1 MSSLPPASQAAS
13 QISALTDLT
22 GKTAL
27 VTGAGSATGIG
38 FASAR
43 LLGAMGAR
51 VIVTGTTARIH
62 DRVAELEALGIDAV
76 GLVVRLDTADG
87 ADALSKGLADVAV
100 GVWDVPSILVNNAGM
115 VTVED
120 AEIAQGGIEMS
131 TSEWEKALAIN
142 LTTAF
147 HATRA
152 VIPFMRTARWGRIIN
167 ITSVTGPVMGA
178 RGDIGY
184 AAAKAGMVGMT
195 RALAVDEAPLGITV
209 NAVAPGWIE
218 TGSQLPSE
226 AIEGTLVPAGR
237 SGTAVEIAS
246 AVAWLASPGAS
257 YITGQVIVV
266 DGGNSVG
273 EERTAR

>member
-1 MSSLPPASQAAS
+1 MSSLHLDSPIASLFNLA
-13 QISALTDLT
+13 

-43 LLGAMGAR
+43 VLGEMDAR
-51 VIVTGTTARIH
+51 VVITGTTNRIH
-62 DRVAELEALGIDAV
+62 DRVAELELKGIDAV
-76 GLVVRLDTADG
+76 GLVVRLDTEAG
-87 ADALSKGLADVAV
+87 VAALSKGLADVAAQ
-100 GVWDVPSILVNNAGM
+100 PSILVNNAGM
-115 VTVED
+115 VTVSD
-120 AEIAQGGIEMS
+120 TEIAQGGIEMS
-131 TSEWEKALAIN
+131 TAEWESALAIN

-152 VIPFMRTARWGRIIN
+152 VMPFMRTARWGRVIN

-209 NAVAPGWIE
+209 NAVAPGWIA

-226 AIEGTLVPAGR
+226 VLEGALVPAGR
-237 SGTAVEIAS
+237 SGTAAEIAS

>member
-1 MSSLPPASQAAS
+1 MSSPANVTRLPPFF
-13 QISALTDLT
+13 DLS

-27 VTGAGSATGIG
+27 ITGAGSATGIG

-43 LLGAMGAR
+43 SLGEMGAR
-51 VIVTGTTARIH
+51 VIIAGTTDRIH
-62 DRVAELEALGIDAV
+62 ERVAELESSGIKAA
-76 GLVVRLDTADG
+76 GLVVRLDTEAG
-87 ADALSKGLADVAV
+87 AQALAQGLAEVSDQ
-100 GVWDVPSILVNNAGM
+100 PTILINNAGM
-115 VTVED
+115 VTVGD
-120 AEIAQGGIEMS
+120 TEIAQGGIEMS
-131 TSEWEKALAIN
+131 TSEWEGALAIN

-152 VIPFMRTARWGRIIN
+152 VIPFMRAAGWGRVIN

-184 AAAKAGMVGMT
+184 AAAKAGMVGLT

-209 NAVAPGWIE
+209 NAVAPGWIT

-226 AIEGTLVPAGR
+226 AIEGGLVPAGR
-237 SGTAVEIAS
+237 SGTPEEIAS

>member
-1 MSSLPPASQAAS
+1 MSSLLNAAPIPS
-13 QISALTDLT
+13 RFDLL
-22 GKTAL
+22 GKTTL

-38 FASAR
+38 FASA
-43 LLGAMGAR
+43 LALGELGAR
-51 VIVTGTTARIH
+51 VIITGTTDRIH
-62 DRVAELEALGIDAV
+62 ERAGELQSLGIDAV
-76 GLVVRLDTADG
+76 GLIVRLDTEAG
-87 ADALSKGLADVAV
+87 AAALSKGLADVAAQP
-100 GVWDVPSILVNNAGM
+100 DILVNNAGM
-115 VTVED
+115 VTVNDTEL
-120 AEIAQGGIEMS
+120 AQGGIEMS
-131 TSEWEKALAIN
+131 TDEWESALAIN

-152 VIPFMRTARWGRIIN
+152 VMPFMRTARWGRVIN
-167 ITSVTGPVMGA
+167 VTSVTGPVMGA

-184 AAAKAGMVGMT
+184 AAAKAGMVGLT
-195 RALAVDEAPLGITV
+195 RALAVDEAALGITV
-209 NAVAPGWIE
+209 NAVAPGWIA

-226 AIEGTLVPAGR
+226 ALEGQLVPVGR
-237 SGTAVEIAS
+237 SGTATEIAS